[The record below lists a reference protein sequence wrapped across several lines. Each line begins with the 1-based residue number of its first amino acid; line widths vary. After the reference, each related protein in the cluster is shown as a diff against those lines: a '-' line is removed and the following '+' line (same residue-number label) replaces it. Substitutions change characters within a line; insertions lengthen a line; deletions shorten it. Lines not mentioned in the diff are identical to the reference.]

1 MFFATWKMHLTDE
14 KTLAQWMSVEVIRDV
29 EKTLLIILKNN
40 AKNVHELF
48 YYKISVNFELG
59 IENFGISLRE

>member
-1 MFFATWKMHLTDE
+1 
-14 KTLAQWMSVEVIRDV
+14 MSVEVIRDV

-59 IENFGISLRE
+59 IENFEIILRE